1 MQMPLCEG
9 LKERHSKMWVVIYL
23 AKGKSVVTE
32 LRRLLEDNG
41 ILVMIRRKTNEA
53 DENEAFFEILVPQT
67 EVEAA
72 QDIIIGKN

>member
-1 MQMPLCEG
+1 MRLCEG

-32 LRRLLEDNG
+32 LRRLLEDDG